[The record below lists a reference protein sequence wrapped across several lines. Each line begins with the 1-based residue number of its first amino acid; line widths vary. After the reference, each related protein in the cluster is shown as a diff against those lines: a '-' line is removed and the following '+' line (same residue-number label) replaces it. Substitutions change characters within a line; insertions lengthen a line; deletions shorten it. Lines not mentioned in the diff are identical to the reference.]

1 MHRRLRQLPNCSAR
15 WRPAAASD
23 VSAAVGSEPLGP
35 PIHHRTDQVQ
45 SVSLSTF
52 SPGRQ
57 DLLIIDIMGKNKN
70 AGGGKGDKGGGKGGD
85 EKDSG
90 SGKQK
95 LGIEIKVRHILCEK
109 HSKKEEALAQLNA
122 GVGWDEVAAK
132 FSEHKAGD
140 GGDLGW
146 KEWGSLLFEF
156 QNVAF
161 ELEPS
166 SLKSPILGEAKTN
179 QGYHII
185 MVQDRRKASKRK

>member
-1 MHRRLRQLPNCSAR
+1 
-15 WRPAAASD
+15 
-23 VSAAVGSEPLGP
+23 
-35 PIHHRTDQVQ
+35 
-45 SVSLSTF
+45 
-52 SPGRQ
+52 
-57 DLLIIDIMGKNKN
+57 MGKNKN

-90 SGKQK
+90 AGKQK
-95 LGIEIKVRHILCEK
+95 AGVEIKVRHILCEK

-132 FSEHKAGD
+132 YSEHKAGD

-146 KEWGSLLFEF
+146 KEWGSLLSEF